1 MENKNAQKLIE
12 KIQKEI
18 LQNKFDVVSVV
29 SDLKKIREYSLEEQN
44 PVVTKA
50 LRLAYEHI
58 ETNNAFLIAI
68 PEDEPIEDSKETIN
82 VATSKNDIESF
93 EYFLSLLHDLT
104 KKNNLLDLKE
114 YNKLFLAF

>member
-12 KIQKEI
+12 KIQKEV
-18 LQNKFDVVSVV
+18 LQNKFDVSSIVA
-29 SDLKKIREYSLEEQN
+29 DLKKIREYSLEEQN

-58 ETNNAFLIAI
+58 ETNDAFLIAI
-68 PEDEPIEDSKETIN
+68 PEDEPIEENLEATN
-82 VATSKNDIESF
+82 VTSTKNDLESF
-93 EYFLSLLHDLT
+93 EYFLSLLYDLT
-104 KKNNLLDLKE
+104 KRNNLLDLKE